1 MFASLFAWPRH
12 RYSRLHK
19 TERSGCFKGEC
30 ESGGSDFALLSF
42 LWTVPIPGTKA
53 KCREGAELRPPGEK
67 ITNLREPV
75 ITETAVYTDYS
86 LTEAASSEFAPWYAI
101 RVMSNRERAV
111 ASLLEGRGFQV
122 SLPLY
127 WSRRN
132 GTGRRKLSVLFPGYL
147 FSSFDPN
154 ILLPILSVPGVVHI
168 VCRQRVPVAVDP
180 TEMNAVRRLSDA
192 SLESQPCAW
201 IAIGERVRVREGPL
215 AGVEGI
221 LAREGTR
228 DRIVI
233 SVSLLM
239 RSVMVEL
246 NRSAVESAE
255 AVAV

>member
-1 MFASLFAWPRH
+1 M
-12 RYSRLHK
+12 
-19 TERSGCFKGEC
+19 
-30 ESGGSDFALLSF
+30 
-42 LWTVPIPGTKA
+42 KA
-53 KCREGAELRPPGEK
+53 KCREGAKLRPPAEK

-75 ITETAVYTDYS
+75 ITETAFYTDYN
-86 LTEAASSEFAPWYAI
+86 LNEAATTQLTPWYAI

-111 ASLLEGRGFQV
+111 ASLLQGKGFQV

-154 ILLPILSVPGVVHI
+154 VLLPILSVPGVVHI
-168 VCRQRVPVAVDP
+168 VCRQRIPVAVDP
-180 TEMNAVRRLSDA
+180 VEMDAVRRLADA
-192 SLESQPCAW
+192 SLESRPCAW
-201 IAIGERVRVREGPL
+201 IAVGERVRVREGPL

-246 NRSAVESAE
+246 DRNAVESAD
-255 AVAV
+255 AVLV